1 MAARYLAQII
11 VLGGQVVGRAFTRA
25 LRQEFQASQ
34 QAAKR
39 AGGGKEGAKSAAKDN
54 LSGITLQ
61 ESMQI
66 LNVSKLDAP
75 TIEKNFEHLFK
86 VNDKSKGGSFYLQ
99 SKVIRAK
106 ERLDQELAP
115 KKNIE
120 SVQPNKTQ
128 QMHRPRP
135 RDTPHH
141 SRHFYLYK

>member
-66 LNVSKLDAP
+66 LNISKLDAP
-75 TIEKNFEHLFK
+75 TVEKNFEHLFK

-115 KKNIE
+115 KKNID
-120 SVQPNKTQ
+120 SGAAQ
-128 QMHRPRP
+128 Q
-135 RDTPHH
+135 DTKEAPPPPT
-141 SRHFYLYK
+141 